1 MICSYKLLIFL
12 QVVSQYSN
20 LLAPISVDA
29 VLKVIDPKT
38 ASNVNLKDIRVI
50 TKLGYANDDDLD
62 MLWTHVKML

>member
-1 MICSYKLLIFL
+1 M
-12 QVVSQYSN
+12 VSQYSN